1 MNKGSQQSNPPLLE
15 VHELSLSYRHQENA
29 IDRVSFK
36 LEAGKTLGLVGAS
49 GAGKSSIARA
59 ILQLLKPDAG
69 AILLN
74 GQNISSMDQV
84 SLREARRRMQIV
96 FQEPSSS
103 LSPRRTVQQILLEP
117 LRHFA
122 IGDSDSRQNKIRQ
135 TLQTVGLDEEVLS
148 RYPHQ
153 FSTGQQ
159 QRIAIARALITNP
172 DLLIADEAVSAL
184 DVSIQAQILQLIQ
197 SLQQERGIAFLFIS
211 HDLAVIR
218 QIADDVAVM
227 YRGQLLEYAPANTF
241 FSQPA
246 HPYSKALLSF
256 AGFNAPPEFPARQ
269 RPAEQLSACV
279 YADLCTEK
287 IPVCDQLEPEFHKI
301 HHKNASHC
309 VKCHHYD
316 EKFTNDT

>member
-1 MNKGSQQSNPPLLE
+1 MNKNSQQSNTALLE
-15 VHELSLSYRHQENA
+15 VRELSLSFRHQKNA
-29 IDRVSFK
+29 IDHVSFK

-59 ILQLLKPDAG
+59 ILHLLKPDKG
-69 AILLN
+69 AILFN
-74 GQNISSMDQV
+74 GQDISNMDQRK
-84 SLREARRRMQIV
+84 LREVRRRMQIV

-103 LSPRRTVQQILLEP
+103 LSPRRTVQQTLLEP

-122 IGDSDSRQNKIRQ
+122 LGDSDYRQRKIRQ
-135 TLQTVGLDEEVLS
+135 TLQTVGLGEDVLQ

-172 DLLIADEAVSAL
+172 DLLIADEIVSAL

-218 QIADDVAVM
+218 QIADNVAVM
-227 YRGQLLEYAPANTF
+227 YCGQLLENAPANSF

-256 AGFNAPPEFPARQ
+256 ANFNSPTELAPGQGPVDRM
-269 RPAEQLSACV
+269 SACI
-279 YADLCTEK
+279 YADRCTEK
-287 IPVCDQLEPEFHKI
+287 MPVCDQLEPAFHKI
-301 HHKNASHC
+301 RHKNASYC
-309 VKCHHYD
+309 VKCHLYD
-316 EKFTNDT
+316 EKKTNDT